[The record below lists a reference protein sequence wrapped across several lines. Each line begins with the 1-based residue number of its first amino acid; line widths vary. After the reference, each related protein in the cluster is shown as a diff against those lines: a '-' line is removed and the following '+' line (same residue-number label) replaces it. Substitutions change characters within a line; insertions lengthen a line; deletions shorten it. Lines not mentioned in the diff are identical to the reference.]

1 MGVVLVFW
9 ANGGAFST
17 SSSAMKGW
25 CVVEAIRRQHAGHED
40 PRRGPLTPVARNC
53 SFSVISFFVSKAANS
68 ASCAS
73 RGKLKPGE
81 RRCARAEG
89 RSRRPVASRRD
100 HPRRLTEASR

>member
-40 PRRGPLTPVARNC
+40 PRPWPVNPCSPKLLLLCHLLLRLKGCELCLVRQPGKVEAWRTPMC
-53 SFSVISFFVSKAANS
+53 TS
-68 ASCAS
+68 
-73 RGKLKPGE
+73 
-81 RRCARAEG
+81 
-89 RSRRPVASRRD
+89 
-100 HPRRLTEASR
+100 